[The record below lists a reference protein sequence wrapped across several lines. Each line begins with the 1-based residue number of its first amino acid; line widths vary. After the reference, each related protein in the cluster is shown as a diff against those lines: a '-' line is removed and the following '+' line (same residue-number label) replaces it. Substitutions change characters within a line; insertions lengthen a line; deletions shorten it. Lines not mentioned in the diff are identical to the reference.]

1 MTVRGDI
8 LNEASRL
15 INGPKQD
22 DYGPP
27 AVNFGNIAVGWQVIL
42 GCAVS
47 AEQVARCMAWLKI
60 ARLNTGPHTDSYIDG
75 AGYMALAA
83 ELAVYR
89 AVKPDG
95 AVNPVPPFPELIVGE
110 TQVFPDAWR
119 GPVQP
124 SARPSTGTEVR
135 PR

>member
-8 LNEASRL
+8 LTEASRL
-15 INGPKQD
+15 INGPKQE

-27 AVNFGNIAVGWQVIL
+27 AVTFGNIAVGWQVIL

-83 ELAVYR
+83 ELAMPQDKMLSASDV
-89 AVKPDG
+89 AQ
-95 AVNPVPPFPELIVGE
+95 I
-110 TQVFPDAWR
+110 FPDAWR

-124 SARPSTGTEVR
+124 SARPSTGTESGPEWSG

>member
-27 AVNFGNIAVGWQVIL
+27 AVLFGNIAVGWQAIL

-75 AGYMALAA
+75 AGYIALAA
-83 ELAVYR
+83 ELSAAKVVTISQPTQQDYPHTWPVY
-89 AVKPDG
+89 KPNTCDG
-95 AVNPVPPFPELIVGE
+95 TSKP
-110 TQVFPDAWR
+110 
-119 GPVQP
+119 
-124 SARPSTGTEVR
+124 
-135 PR
+135 